1 MRGYRGGSF
10 GKGWGRASTLRGL
23 LLLRRQRAR
32 LSEGVCDEEVHLEPP
47 EAADAKSFG
56 VTFIALEPVRKLN
69 ESLESFVNQGRRPDL
84 FGGRRC
90 GRVRIAGVTSGA
102 GCAIRA
108 T

>member
-1 MRGYRGGSF
+1 MQDAGAATSRLQTGMLEF
-10 GKGWGRASTLRGL
+10 DIRGL
-23 LLLRRQRAR
+23 FDNINHELL
-32 LSEGVCDEEVHLEPP
+32 
-47 EAADAKSFG
+47 
-56 VTFIALEPVRKLN
+56 LEPVRKLN

-108 T
+108 TCPTRNGRWSSRSFRRPGAAATGGR